1 MKKGFT
7 LVTLILTVLVM
18 SVLATALILQVDN
31 DDLIDETKEV
41 KFRED
46 LYRLNEQVEVG
57 MDNLIM
63 DRGSE
68 FDKENFKLSENELK
82 DFVETIPEA
91 FLEETTKNN
100 IYAKVENGRLVLNS
114 KFRNDFKDKKI
125 FTQIEQWCNEIG
137 VIILN

>member
-137 VIILN
+137 VIIEN

>member
-100 IYAKVENGRLVLNS
+100 IYAKVENGQLVLNS

-137 VIILN
+137 VIIEN